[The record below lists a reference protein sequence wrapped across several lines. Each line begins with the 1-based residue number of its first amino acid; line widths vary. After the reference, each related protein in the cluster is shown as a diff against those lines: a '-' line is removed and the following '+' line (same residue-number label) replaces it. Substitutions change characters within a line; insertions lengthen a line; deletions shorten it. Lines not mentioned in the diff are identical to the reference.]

1 MKRSM
6 NTSKTKIVFIDTAIP
21 SQKHQIP
28 NIFGT
33 SSQNMGL
40 LLWLNHPH
48 NNFQKTAHQKNI

>member
-1 MKRSM
+1 M
-6 NTSKTKIVFIDTAIP
+6 NTSKTKILFIDTAIP
-21 SQKHQIP
+21 SQKHQIS